1 MGVFALPLAILS
13 ILSLA
18 FAIER
23 FLFWKH
29 TLSIHDKIIS
39 LGRKN
44 FSEFQYNSHRYDSI
58 PLCRLMAAL
67 QSHPDSKINIV
78 SPYFDTLMAD
88 CTSDMRKNHD
98 SLSLIVALSPSFG
111 LLGTVVGLMSSFQ
124 GLTVI
129 GQGFESSVIANG
141 VSQALTTT
149 VAGLIIS
156 IMSSITLSI
165 SQQYSSRELSRI
177 ELFFVDNFYR
187 PASNFS

>member
-13 ILSLA
+13 VLSVA

-23 FLFWKH
+23 FVFWKH

-44 FSEFQYNSHRYDSI
+44 FSEFQYNSHRYHSI
-58 PLCRLMAAL
+58 PLCRLMAVL
-67 QSHPDSKINIV
+67 QLHPGSKIDII
-78 SPYFDTLMAD
+78 SPYFDTLMAE

-129 GQGFESSVIANG
+129 GQGFESAVIANG

-165 SQQYSSRELSRI
+165 SQQYSNRELSRI
-177 ELFFVDNFYR
+177 ELFFVDNFYY
-187 PASNFS
+187 PAP

>member
-1 MGVFALPLAILS
+1 MGVFALPLVLLS
-13 ILSLA
+13 ILSVG

-23 FLFWKH
+23 FVFWKQ
-29 TLSIHDKIIS
+29 TLSIHDKILS
-39 LGRKN
+39 LGSKN
-44 FSEFQYNSHRYDSI
+44 FSEPQYNSSRYSSV
-58 PLCRLMAAL
+58 PLCRLISRLRL
-67 QSHPDSKINIV
+67 QSDSKSKIF
-78 SPYFDTLMAD
+78 SPYFESLMAE

-98 SLSLIVALSPSFG
+98 SLSLLLVLSPSFG

-124 GLTVI
+124 GLTII

-165 SQQYSSRELSRI
+165 SQQYASHELSRI
-177 ELFFVDNFYR
+177 ELFFIDNLYY
-187 PASNFS
+187 PAS

>member
-1 MGVFALPLAILS
+1 
-13 ILSLA
+13 
-18 FAIER
+18 
-23 FLFWKH
+23 
-29 TLSIHDKIIS
+29 
-39 LGRKN
+39 
-44 FSEFQYNSHRYDSI
+44 
-58 PLCRLMAAL
+58 MAE
-67 QSHPDSKINIV
+67 
-78 SPYFDTLMAD
+78 

-177 ELFFVDNFYR
+177 ELFFVDNFYY
-187 PASNFS
+187 PTS